1 MDATS
6 IASVWTLVALIIF
19 LGIVV
24 YLKVPG
30 MVGKSLDDRADKI
43 RGELEE
49 ARKLREEAQQL
60 LAEYQR
66 KRKEAEKEASDMI
79 AAAKREADII
89 VADAK
94 QKTEDYVERRT
105 ALAEQKI
112 AQAEREAVNEV
123 RSDAVEI
130 AVAAAGKLLE
140 DKIDNKAAASLF
152 KSSLAEVKTR
162 LN

>member
-6 IASVWTLVALIIF
+6 IASIWTLVALIIF

-94 QKTEDYVERRT
+94 QKTEDYVARRT

-140 DKIDNKAAASLF
+140 DKIDSKAAASLF
-152 KSSLAEVKTR
+152 KSSLSEVKTR